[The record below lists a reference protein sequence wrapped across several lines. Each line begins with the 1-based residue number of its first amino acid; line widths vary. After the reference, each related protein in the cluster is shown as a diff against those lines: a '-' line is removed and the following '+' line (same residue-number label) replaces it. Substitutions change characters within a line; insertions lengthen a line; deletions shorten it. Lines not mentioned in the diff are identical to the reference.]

1 MWYCV
6 HILCLINPL
15 NLSNIYSAKNTAKVN
30 STTKISPHFCPLRLQ
45 IALYPSQS
53 QGCYK
58 RHTCPSLEIN
68 NWIIPPQFS
77 RSKCQIQDGIKAL
90 YPRRSQGCYKQHTC
104 PSLEINNWI
113 IPPQFSRS
121 KCQIQ
126 DGIKALYPRRSQ
138 GCYKQHTCPSL
149 EINNW
154 IIPPQF
160 SRSKCQIQDGIKATT
175 ENSERL
181 GKNKAC
187 LSLSKGQRKRGKMP

>member
-1 MWYCV
+1 MWNCV

-30 STTKISPHFCPLRLQ
+30 STTKIGPHFYPLRLQ
-45 IALYPSQS
+45 IALYPSHS
-53 QGCYK
+53 QGYYK

-90 YPRRSQGCYKQHTC
+90 YPSRSQGCYKRHTC
-104 PSLEINNWI
+104 PSLEVNNWI

-126 DGIKALYPRRSQ
+126 DGIKV
-138 GCYKQHTCPSL
+138 
-149 EINNW
+149 
-154 IIPPQF
+154 
-160 SRSKCQIQDGIKATT
+160 TT

-187 LSLSKGQRKRGKMP
+187 LSLSKGQRKRGKMPYIYLED